1 MFQDVIDGIVILAMF
16 FLRVG
21 VPILVTLGIGIWLER
36 KLRPQGTQAQS
47 RDATARRGTII
58 PFPRVASNGRA
69 APVPIAHCWEVKHCD
84 PTARA
89 QCTAPQRPD
98 LPCWLAL
105 QAAGGKVRAE
115 CADCELYNQPRRVVA

>member
-16 FLRVG
+16 FLRIG
-21 VPILVTLGIGIWLER
+21 APIIVTLGVGIWLEKR
-36 KLRPQGTQAQS
+36 LRPREAQQTP
-47 RDATARRGTII
+47 RQVRRGTII

-69 APVPIAHCWEVKHCD
+69 SAIPVTPCWEVKQCN

-89 QCTAPQRPD
+89 HCAAPKRPD

-105 QAAGGKVRAE
+105 QTAGGTVRAE